1 MAHTNVKPPP
11 HPTDHRKLGELPA
24 TAICGND
31 ILSSLLYVSGI
42 AILFSGVFAPL
53 VLLLVGLLLFLYR
66 RVYME
71 VVEALP
77 LNGGVYNCLL
87 NGTSKIV
94 AAIAGVMTL
103 LSYMATA
110 VISAKVGME
119 YLSIPIH
126 HFAGSFLHQEVSLPI
141 ILGTLAVLFA
151 FALLVVSGV
160 KDSARVA
167 KGIFLAH
174 ISVLIAFLVLGGYHF
189 HSSPSFFL
197 ENLARSRSLI
207 TSNGGVAK
215 MLFLAFAASLLGIS
229 GFESSANF
237 VEEQKKG
244 VFRKTLRNM
253 LIGVLLFM
261 PLVTLVVLQAMPYDA
276 IVSSSDFLLAN
287 ASLAIGG
294 TVFQQIVCVDAFLV
308 LSGAVLTAYVGVSG
322 LAHRMSADG
331 CLPNLFTKQN
341 SNGSFPRIVFGF
353 FLLTA
358 SILLLTG
365 GSLLSL
371 AGLYTIA
378 FLGVMSLFALG
389 NLILKQTRPEL
400 KRHSSA
406 SVLIVVLAFL
416 ATVLG
421 LIGNI
426 MIDPMN
432 LAFFALYFIPAALLV
447 YGVIHQDSLVRI
459 ALTFTHRL
467 SLLDDYLR
475 REFADM
481 TQGRFVV
488 FIKGVSRLERILR
501 YIDSNEVGRD
511 ITLVHC
517 SKAGKSSEEDKSF
530 QELKLTIPRLQN
542 AGFYPHLRF
551 HLVQVPQAFG
561 PETVD
566 ALSRELKI
574 RKNRIFC
581 GSIHHA
587 HHFDYDELGG
597 VRIIF

>member
-1 MAHTNVKPPP
+1 MAHTNAKPPP
-11 HPTDHRKLGELPA
+11 HPTDYRKLGQLSA

-42 AILFSGVFAPL
+42 AILFAGVFAPL
-53 VLLLVGLLLFLYR
+53 VLLMVGGLLVLYR

-94 AAIAGVMTL
+94 AAVAGVMTL

-110 VISAKVGME
+110 VISAKVGVE
-119 YLSIPIH
+119 YLSIPVR
-126 HFAGSFLHQEVSLPI
+126 HFASGILRQEVSLPV
-141 ILGTLAVLFA
+141 ILGTFCVLLL
-151 FALLVVSGV
+151 FALLVISGV

-167 KGIFLAH
+167 KGIFVAH
-174 ISVLIAFLVLGGYHF
+174 IAVLLAFLGFGAYHALTGT
-189 HSSPSFFL
+189 SYFL
-197 ENLARSRSLI
+197 ENLAHSRDLI
-207 TSNGGVAK
+207 MSNGGIAK
-215 MLFLAFAASLLGIS
+215 MLFLAFSASLLGIS

-244 VFRKTLRNM
+244 VFRQTLRNM
-253 LIGVLLFM
+253 LLGVLFFM
-261 PLVTLVVLQAMPYDA
+261 PLITFVMLQAMPYDA

-287 ASLAIGG
+287 ASLAVGG
-294 TVFQQIVCVDAFLV
+294 SLFQQVVCIDAFLV

-341 SNGSFPRIVFGF
+341 SRGAFPRIVLGF
-353 FLLTA
+353 FLLTV

-365 GSLLSL
+365 GALLSL

-389 NLILKQTRPEL
+389 NLILKQNRPEL
-400 KRHSSA
+400 KRHHSA
-406 SVLIVVLAFL
+406 PWLLVFVALI
-416 ATVLG
+416 ATVAG
-421 LIGNI
+421 IVGNI
-426 MIDPMN
+426 IIDPHN
-432 LAFFALYFIPAALLV
+432 LAFFALYFIPAAVLV
-447 YGVIHQDSLVRI
+447 YGVVHQDALVRI
-459 ALTFTHRL
+459 ALKFSHKL
-467 SLLDDYLR
+467 ALLDVFLR

-481 TQGRFVV
+481 TEGKFVV

-501 YIDSNEVGRD
+501 YIDTNEVGRD
-511 ITLVHC
+511 VTLVHC
-517 SKAGKSSEEDKSF
+517 SKAGKSADEDKSF
-530 QELKLTIPRLQN
+530 QELKRTIPRLQH

-551 HLVQVPQAFG
+551 HLLQMSQAFS
-561 PETVD
+561 PEAVD
-566 ALSRELKI
+566 AVSQSLKI

-587 HHFDYDELGG
+587 HGFDYDELGG